1 MFRKQMAL
9 CLAMALLTIC
19 FGCADEL
26 NAPNPLDEAP
36 VLPPTNVRAYT
47 LGDGSVQV
55 LWDASSQP
63 TVTGYNLYRRI
74 VSVGTPKR
82 INASRILDTEY
93 LDNTTGAR
101 VEYEYRLV
109 AVDSKGKESRFTAIV
124 VETRSLNGDG
134 AGKGIVPNTD

>member
-26 NAPNPLDEAP
+26 NAPNTLDEAP
-36 VLPPTNVRAYT
+36 VLPPTNVRAFA
-47 LGDGSVQV
+47 LGNGSVQV

-74 VSVGTPKR
+74 ASVGSPKR
-82 INASRILDTEY
+82 INLSRILDTEY
-93 LDNTTGAR
+93 VDGTTGAR
-101 VEYEYRLV
+101 VQYEYRLV
-109 AVDSKGKESRFTAIV
+109 AVNNKGKESRFTAIIV
-124 VETRSLNGDG
+124 DTRVLSGDG
-134 AGKGIVPNTD
+134 AGKGIVPNAD

>member
-26 NAPNPLDEAP
+26 NAPNTTDEAP
-36 VLPPTNVRAYT
+36 VLPPTNVRALA

-74 VSVGTPKR
+74 VAIGTPKR
-82 INASRILDTEY
+82 VNNTRILDTEY
-93 LDNTTGAR
+93 LDGTTGSR
-101 VEYEYRLV
+101 VEYEYRVV
-109 AVDSKGKESRFTAIV
+109 AVNNKGKESRFTAIV
-124 VETRSLNGDG
+124 VEARSLAGDG

>member
-26 NAPNPLDEAP
+26 NAPSTLDEAP
-36 VLPPTNVRAYT
+36 VLPPTNVRAVA

-55 LWDASSQP
+55 TWDASSQP

-74 VSVGTPKR
+74 TSTGTPR
-82 INASRILDTEY
+82 RVNNARILDTEFV
-93 LDNTTGAR
+93 DDTTGSR
-101 VEYEYRLV
+101 VSYEYRVV
-109 AVDSKGKESRFTAIV
+109 AVNDKGKESRFTSIV
-124 VETRSLNGDG
+124 VEARSLAGDG